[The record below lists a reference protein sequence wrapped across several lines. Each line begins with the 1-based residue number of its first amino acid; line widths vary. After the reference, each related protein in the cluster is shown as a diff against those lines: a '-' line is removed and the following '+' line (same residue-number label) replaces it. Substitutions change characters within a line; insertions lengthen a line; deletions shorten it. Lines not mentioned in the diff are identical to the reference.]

1 MGVGNRFVSAA
12 VIMQIN
18 TAGNLFKYRNKRS
31 PPGAGAARAAVIYDS
46 SLGNVSAFAP
56 SMDSEQFCRFYITS
70 PLPENALTRIL
81 SDYGLF

>member
-31 PPGAGAARAAVIYDS
+31 PPSAGAARAAVIYDS

-56 SMDSEQFCRFYITS
+56 SMATQSRFVDFI
-70 PLPENALTRIL
+70 LPPPCQKTP
-81 SDYGLF
+81 